1 LKSELAALEE
11 LQHLDLKTLDLH
23 NEPKGIPEN
32 LEAMKA
38 EVGHIASLLQKE
50 KERLEEAEQ
59 WRLDREKDVAAQ
71 NAMLAKS
78 KVKLQTVRN
87 EKEHKAVQR
96 EIDNIRKNI
105 QDREEEAIKVME
117 AIEQYRSAI
126 EDHTREF
133 GELEAQLRESEE
145 QAKARMADLEEAIG
159 KVNSRKGEITA
170 RVSPELL
177 RLYKRIHKRLGRAVV
192 EAKDGYCMGC
202 NMEILAQAYNELQR
216 GDKLYQCAN
225 CFRILVFKPKEESE
239 EPAL

>member
-1 LKSELAALEE
+1 MKSELAALEE

-23 NEPKGIPEN
+23 NELKGIPEN